1 MDLTRR
7 ALIGRAA
14 AASGA
19 LLGGRALM
27 PGLVF
32 AGEDGEAVFE
42 MRVPRFGRSAD
53 GWRKT
58 PDGWCSGPI
67 RASRAFELLGV
78 EQTGSD
84 AAIEVRAFGADGRW
98 TEWLDARPA
107 HGHGPDGSD
116 GLRRAATGRRRALT
130 DPVWTGRSR
139 AFEIRAQRPLP
150 GARVLLV
157 DSGAPARAAA
167 AKRFVDAGLAT
178 AAGQPPIIARSTWA
192 TAACRPR
199 VPAVFGAV
207 ELAFVHHTVSSNAY
221 RPSQSAAMIRSICLF
236 HKYGNGWNDIGYNFV
251 VDRYGQIFEARAGG
265 IDDAIVGAQAGG
277 YNVYSTGVALLGNFA
292 GYGPPRQAF
301 NALSRLLAWKLAV
314 HGVEPLGKV
323 TVQVTNAG
331 APYSRYRAGAR
342 VRLNRMAGHRDADA
356 TSCPGAGMYRQL
368 PRLRQAV
375 QKLVPSVSSLGLQ
388 VQASAPG
395 TVTVAGTLGSGGVPI
410 PGATVELQRRSATH
424 GPSLLGTATTDVSGM
439 WLATVPLAA
448 NGELRAVFRGDPAHP
463 AVVSPGVL
471 ATVPPQITLVAVTP
485 QAPPG
490 AVIAF
495 TGSVVPVKKRV
506 SIVIAQQQPD
516 GTLATIRTIRLA
528 PDDDGSFARSIGFPA
543 AGQYQVIAH
552 TAADDANALGTSPPV
567 AITIA

>member
-14 AASGA
+14 AASGV

-42 MRVPRFGRSAD
+42 MRAPRLGRFAD
-53 GWRKT
+53 GWRKA

-84 AAIEVRAFGADGRW
+84 AAIEVRALGADGRW
-98 TEWLDARPA
+98 TEGLDARPA
-107 HGHGPDGSD
+107 HGHGPDGPD
-116 GLRRAATGRRRALT
+116 GLRRMATGRRRALT

-139 AFEIRAQRPLP
+139 AFEMRAQRPLP

-221 RPSQSAAMIRSICLF
+221 RPSQSAAMVRAICLF

-251 VDRYGQIFEARAGG
+251 VDRHGQVFEARAGG
-265 IDDAIVGAQAGG
+265 IDEAIVGGQAGG
-277 YNVYSTGVALLGNFA
+277 YNVYSSGVALLGNFSY
-292 GYGPPRQAF
+292 GGPPRRMF
-301 NALSRLLAWKLAV
+301 DALAHLLAWKLSG
-314 HGVEPLGKV
+314 HGVELPGRTTVHV
-323 TVQVTNAG
+323 TPQG
-331 APYSRYRAGAR
+331 APYSRYRANAR
-342 VRLNRMAGHRDADA
+342 VTLNRISGHRDADA
-356 TSCPGAGMYRQL
+356 TACPGNGTYRQL
-368 PRLRQAV
+368 PRLRQQVRA
-375 QKLVPSVSSLGLQ
+375 LGGTLSSLTFQLDG
-388 VQASAPG
+388 AGPG
-395 TVTVAGTLGSGGVPI
+395 SVTVGGALTTGGAPLG
-410 PGATVELQRRSATH
+410 GAVVELQQRSTTQGSRTIATAITN
-424 GPSLLGTATTDVSGM
+424 PDGTWSVTAA
-439 WLATVPLAA
+439 LATNAL
-448 NGELRAVFRGDPAHP
+448 LRAVFRGDPEHA
-463 AVVSPGVL
+463 AIISGGLL
-471 ATVPPQITLVAVTP
+471 AGVPPQIALTASTQ
-485 QAPPG
+485 QAAPG
-490 AVIAF
+490 GVVEF
-495 TGSVVPVKKRV
+495 TGSTAPVKRKV
-506 SIVIAQQQPD
+506 TLAISQQEPDVTLAPVRDIRFGTNPD
-516 GTLATIRTIRLA
+516 GTFSRT
-528 PDDDGSFARSIGFPA
+528 IGFPA

-552 TAADDANALGTSPPV
+552 TPADDTSALGTSAPIAIAV
-567 AITIA
+567 A